1 LEQANIAKSDPAFLT
16 NSGNGC
22 RKTEGQAMRSY
33 PTIGDILEAR
43 ERIKPH
49 IRHTPLLRAEKMEG
63 AVCCQL
69 YLKPEMLQITGAFK
83 IRGALNKMLSL
94 PRDAIANGVIASSS
108 GNHAQGLSYAA
119 RMLGVKVVLVLPVT
133 TPKIKIANTQ
143 ALGAEVILFD
153 GDTAARWKRVYEIA
167 AENNYATVHGFE
179 DPLVMAGQGTIGCE
193 ILEDLEDVD
202 AVIVPL
208 GGGGLISGIATAIK
222 ETKPSVRVI
231 GAEPALTPKYYQSR
245 INGERTPLPLKN
257 TIADG
262 LRISVP
268 GQNPYPIIEKYV
280 DEIVLVEDEYII
292 AGMRALAKDA
302 KLIAEPAASIGIGA
316 LLAGSIKVRSGEK
329 VSVVLSGGNWDPCD
343 LAEIYAGAK

>member
-1 LEQANIAKSDPAFLT
+1 
-16 NSGNGC
+16 
-22 RKTEGQAMRSY
+22 MRNY
-33 PTIGDILEAR
+33 PTIQDIREAQAR
-43 ERIKPH
+43 LKPH
-49 IRHTPLLRAEKMEG
+49 IRRTPILRAEKIEQ
-63 AVCCQL
+63 AVGCQL

-83 IRGALNKMLSL
+83 IRGALNKSLSL
-94 PRDAIANGVIASSS
+94 PKEAIANGIIATSS
-108 GNHAQGLSYAA
+108 GNHAQGLAYAA
-119 RMLGVKVVLVLPVT
+119 RMLGVKAYLVLPVT
-133 TPKIKIANTQ
+133 TPKIKIENTK

-167 AENNYATVHGFE
+167 EENNYAVVHAFE

-193 ILEDLEDVD
+193 ILDDLEDVD
-202 AVIVPL
+202 TVIIPM

-222 ETKPSVRVI
+222 ETKPSVRVV
-231 GAEPALTPKYYQSR
+231 GAEPALTPKYFHSR
-245 INGERTPLPLKN
+245 VNKERTSLPLKN

-316 LLAGSIKVRSGEK
+316 LLAGAIKVKPDEK
-329 VSVVLSGGNWDPCD
+329 VCVVLTGGNWDLCD
-343 LAEIYAGAK
+343 LAEVYRQG